1 MKLDSKFVKKNNK
14 RQDSL
19 HLKNVGALPNDLPVI
34 TIYVSSNDRFLKSN
48 FIRYHNA
55 VTQ

>member
-14 RQDSL
+14 SQDSL

-34 TIYVSSNDRFLKSN
+34 TIYVSSNHRFLKSN
-48 FIRYHNA
+48 FTRYHNA